1 MRLASALVDA
11 AAVTAAWG
19 GALLAENVAIGFLW
33 RDQFLGP
40 WEVSLARHSAVLIAL
55 AALAPF
61 SLLVVG
67 AWRVTQRA
75 ATGGRME
82 QRALGVAGALAG
94 GAVALGVSEGRHFAS
109 WGLRAPFVGALVVA
123 GGAAGL
129 WLVPR
134 VAAMRSPLALG
145 VMGLVLGVAGWLAD
159 SYVLPRLYPAFHVAM
174 VVASVLGVALA
185 ALAGRAGSGRP
196 GRLAQL
202 LAGVMALLATGC
214 IVSMPPAARALDRA
228 TNLRIVLVEHA
239 PLAGRAVATTMALRP
254 PAEDAAPLSSSRL
267 PAGEMAHEVA
277 RSLEW
282 SGHDLL
288 LVSVDA
294 LRADHVSAYGYAR
307 ATTPNIDALAREGTL
322 FQRAYCATPHTSYSL
337 TSIMTGKYLR
347 PLLAMGQGEDS
358 ETWAQDLRRYGWR
371 TAAFYPP
378 AVFFIDE
385 DRFAHFE
392 EDHLGFEYAKVEF
405 ADPELRE
412 RQVRE
417 YLDAAPTDRPLFLW
431 VHFFEP
437 HEPYVVHESHAF
449 SGGPSADVDAYDSE
463 VAEADDGIGRIVR
476 LMRARRAD
484 PVIAVTADHGEEFG
498 EHGGRYHGTTVY
510 EEQVRVPLIVV
521 GPGVR
526 RGAAVSPVAQ
536 TIDLLP
542 TALSAL
548 GIPRPARVRGR
559 DLGSVLAGAT
569 NSGTA
574 QEDEGLAL
582 VETDD
587 YELLASGADR
597 LVCQRRAA
605 ACALYRPGEDP
616 AERRD
621 FGPQAPARLQALR
634 ALLRATVRDHGRY
647 EAAGA
652 SAWPEA
658 IRRGLQGEVDA
669 AVDVASLLEDA
680 DPAIRRKAA
689 EVSFALHAPAALPE
703 IKRALGRDEDEVV
716 RRWAALAVARAGEP
730 LPAQAAALLRDPS
743 VDWRR
748 RAALALAERGD
759 LRACDEIATW
769 WSDVLLTAQDAGPD
783 GEPPR
788 LAMDL
793 RSAQDLMAATAKAR
807 CRNAVPAVL
816 RVLDDVR
823 ARPYAADTLG
833 ALEDDRA
840 RGPLL
845 SLLATEPYVTTRPH
859 EARAL
864 LALGVHDW
872 ASALPAA
879 EVRTTLTVPPG
890 PVHLAVLLSDGGAR
904 LEATADGVPG
914 SGGGEGEVRLVD
926 FAPAEGAGLPGAGHL
941 AGRRLVLE
949 ARASAGG
956 LLAIWLIPTSRLD

>member
-1 MRLASALVDA
+1 VKLASALVDA
-11 AAVTAAWG
+11 AAVTAAWA
-19 GALLAENVAIGFLW
+19 GALLAENAAIGFLW
-33 RDQFLGP
+33 REQFLGP
-40 WEVSLARHSAVLIAL
+40 WEISLARHSAVPIAF
-55 AALAPF
+55 AALAPV

-67 AWRVTQRA
+67 AWMLAQRA
-75 ATGGRME
+75 ANGGRRE
-82 QRALGVAGALAG
+82 QRALAVVGALAG
-94 GAVALGVSEGRHFAS
+94 GALAVGVSEGRHFAN
-109 WGLRAPFVGALVVA
+109 WGLRAPFVGALVLA

-134 VAAMRSPLALG
+134 VATIRAPLGLG
-145 VMGLVLGVAGWLAD
+145 VLGLVLGVAAWLAD

-174 VVASVLGVALA
+174 LVASLLGVALA
-185 ALAGRAGSGRP
+185 ALAGRAGAGEP
-196 GRLAQL
+196 GRVARTLAC
-202 LAGVMALLATGC
+202 GVALLAVGC
-214 IVSMPPAARALDRA
+214 IVALPRAALALERAA
-228 TNLRIVLVEHA
+228 NLRIVLVEHA
-239 PLAGRAVATTMALRP
+239 PFAGRAVATTMAIRP
-254 PAEDAAPLSSSRL
+254 PLEDAPMTSSSTL
-267 PAGEMAHEVA
+267 AAGEGAREVA

-282 SGHDLL
+282 GGHDLL

-294 LRADHVSAYGYAR
+294 LRADHVSAYGYPR
-307 ATTPNIDALAREGTL
+307 PTTPNIDALAREGTL
-322 FQRAYCATPHTSYSL
+322 FERAYCATPHTSYSL

-358 ETWAQDLRRYGWR
+358 ETWAQELRRYGWR

-378 AVFFIDE
+378 AVFFIDQE
-385 DRFAHFE
+385 RFARFE
-392 EDHLGFEYAKVEF
+392 DNHLGFEYAKVEF

-417 YLDAAPTDRPLFLW
+417 YLDSAPTDRPLFLW

-437 HEPYVVHESHAF
+437 HEPYVVHEGHVF

-476 LMRARRAD
+476 LMRTRRAD

-526 RGAAVSPVAQ
+526 KGATVSPVAQ

-548 GIPRPARVRGR
+548 GIPRPARLRGR
-559 DLGSVLAGAT
+559 DLGPVLAGAT
-569 NSGTA
+569 NAGA
-574 QEDEGLAL
+574 VHEDEGLAL

-605 ACALYRPGEDP
+605 ACALYRPAEEPG
-616 AERRD
+616 ERRD
-621 FGPQAPARLQALR
+621 FGPQAPDRLQALQ

-647 EAAGA
+647 EAASA

-689 EVSFALHAPAALPE
+689 EVSFALNAPAALPE
-703 IKRALGRDEDEVV
+703 IKRAMARDEDDVV
-716 RRWAALAVARAGEP
+716 HRWVALAVARSGEP
-730 LPAQAAALLRDPS
+730 LPPVAAALLRDPS

-759 LRACDEIATW
+759 ARACDEIATW
-769 WSDVLLTAQDAGPD
+769 WSDALLAAQDAGAD

-788 LAMDL
+788 LAIDL
-793 RSAQDLMAATAKAR
+793 RSTRELLAATAKAR
-807 CRNAVPAVL
+807 CRNAVPVVL

-845 SLLATEPYVTTRPH
+845 GLLAAEPYVTTRPH

-872 ASALPAA
+872 ASVSPVP
-879 EVRTTLTVPPG
+879 EVRTTLTVPSG
-890 PVHLAVLLSDGGAR
+890 PVHLAVLLSDGDAR
-904 LEATADGVPG
+904 LEATADGVAG
-914 SGGGEGEVRLVD
+914 SGGGEGEVRLID
-926 FAPAEGAGLPGAGHL
+926 FAPLAGAGRL

-949 ARASAGG
+949 VHASAGG
-956 LLAIWLIPTSRLD
+956 LLAIWLIPSSRLD